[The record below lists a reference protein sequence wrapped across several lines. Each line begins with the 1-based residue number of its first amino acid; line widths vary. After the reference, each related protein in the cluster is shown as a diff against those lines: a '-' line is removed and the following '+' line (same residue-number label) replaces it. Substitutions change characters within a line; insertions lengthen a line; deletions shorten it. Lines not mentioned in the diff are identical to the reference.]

1 MNNRIDELMVQAG
14 ARFEFLH
21 GVHYDNFQYRKFA
34 ELIIKECAAIANRA
48 ENDEYWIA
56 PVGDLIVQHFRFKE

>member
-1 MNNRIDELMVQAG
+1 MVQAG

-21 GVHYDNFQYRKFA
+21 GVHYDNFQYKKFA
-34 ELIIKECAAIANRA
+34 ELIIKECATIANKA

-56 PVGDLIVQHFRFKE
+56 PVGDLINQHFRFKE

>member
-1 MNNRIDELMVQAG
+1 MNKRIDELMVQAG

-34 ELIIKECAAIANRA
+34 ELIIKECATIANRA

-56 PVGDLIVQHFRFKE
+56 PVGDLIYQHFRFKE

>member
-1 MNNRIDELMVQAG
+1 MNKRIDELMVQAG

-21 GVHYDNFQYRKFA
+21 GVHYDNFQYKKFA
-34 ELIIKECAAIANRA
+34 ELIIKECATIANKA

-56 PVGDLIVQHFRFKE
+56 PVGDLINQHFRFKE

>member
-1 MNNRIDELMVQAG
+1 MVQAG

-56 PVGDLIVQHFRFKE
+56 PVGDLIDQHFGVKE